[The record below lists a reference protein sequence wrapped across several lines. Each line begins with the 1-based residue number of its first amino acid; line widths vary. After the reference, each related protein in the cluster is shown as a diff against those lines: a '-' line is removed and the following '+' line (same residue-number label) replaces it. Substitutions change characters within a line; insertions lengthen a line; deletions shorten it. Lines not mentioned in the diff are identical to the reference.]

1 MARNKEF
8 DDALDELKMLH
19 DAKNH
24 DYATAENPYQN
35 LEGVERLGIEAWRG
49 IVIRLMD
56 KFERVQQYC
65 VNGELAI
72 KSEGLED
79 TFKDIAVYSTL
90 AMILFRKDQEKQQEL
105 TELERGKGLGTSFF
119 TPVDDKLQCDM
130 DYDHPIMAMQR
141 SAEKQQ
147 EEEEA
152 RKKARDEEIFLQD
165 RDNRGYLFDANNN

>member
-1 MARNKEF
+1 MAQNREF

-24 DYATAENPYQN
+24 DYATEENPYKN
-35 LEGVERLGIEAWRG
+35 LEKVSAIGIEPWRG

-56 KFERVQQYC
+56 KFSRLEEYC
-65 VNGELAI
+65 VKGELAI
-72 KSEGLED
+72 KSEGIQD
-79 TFKDIAVYSTL
+79 TFADIAVYSIL
-90 AMILFRKDQEKQQEL
+90 ARILFRKEQEKIQEL
-105 TELERGKGLGTSFF
+105 TELERGKELGSSMF

-130 DYDHPIMAMQR
+130 DYDHPIMANVR

-152 RKKARDEEIFLQD
+152 RKKAMDEEIFLQD
-165 RDNRGYLFDANNN
+165 RDNRGSLFDANNN